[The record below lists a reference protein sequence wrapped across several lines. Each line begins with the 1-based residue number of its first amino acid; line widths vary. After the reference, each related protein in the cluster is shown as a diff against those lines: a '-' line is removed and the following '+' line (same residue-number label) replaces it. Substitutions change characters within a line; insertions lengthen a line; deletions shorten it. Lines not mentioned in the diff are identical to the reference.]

1 MHSCGEIIPV
11 SGILDG
17 YKRVKNT
24 SCTYCDEVCSP
35 PTINA
40 SISWFQGFNSKLVFQ
55 MYIYVGIPIT
65 FMF

>member
-1 MHSCGEIIPV
+1 MHYCGERVPE

-35 PTINA
+35 PSIDA
-40 SISWFQGFNSKLVFQ
+40 SISWFQGFNAKLVF
-55 MYIYVGIPIT
+55 
-65 FMF
+65 